1 MINAKK
7 SMSHLYYLVS
17 FMTNFYFPK
26 IVNKTQCK
34 HLYLDNHTIQKI
46 VEATGMLPVLTMP
59 VVVCQL
65 ESPAPCYAL
74 CVAFCNMIFKQ
85 ILAFSIFVLISGIDF
100 HKELEKSLDKVLVNF
115 EKDLANSKSHENH
128 KVRRNADAG
137 YFPKIRKKK
146 QKVRTCQNM
155 AGIIGGSNAF
165 NFINFV
171 AAVVTLVVNVNN
183 NINNNNNNLNNINV
197 NTNNANNANVNA
209 NNNGVNSVVVMP
221 GR

>member
-1 MINAKK
+1 
-7 SMSHLYYLVS
+7 
-17 FMTNFYFPK
+17 
-26 IVNKTQCK
+26 
-34 HLYLDNHTIQKI
+34 
-46 VEATGMLPVLTMP
+46 
-59 VVVCQL
+59 
-65 ESPAPCYAL
+65 
-74 CVAFCNMIFKQ
+74 MIFKQ
-85 ILAFSIFVLISGIDF
+85 TLVFSIFALISGIDF

-128 KVRRNADAG
+128 KVRRNTDAG

-221 GR
+221 GRKRRRRSDKFEETEDRLTEKPIDCRNARRSPVEKVSRDLVEKMQNFFQAMKDDSERCERNNFCGVLDY